1 MCGTCACLDEEWNIL
16 TRTFLQLHKN
26 ELAEVQVLAQEH
38 NEQPVKLCSMLKYS
52 STCMKVSL
60 EFANTVF
67 HSSLFTSIFCL
78 FGKLSG
84 IWLGDVMKVRLS
96 GEAEKGKQ
104 EWSKGYASKKKRVQ
118 LCCRMQ
124 GEEAGKN
131 SLSRAHGEKNPQL
144 KRNWQVGIHNLIG
157 RWQWFFWCWN
167 ELKHFIWYFFLFNL
181 FFT

>member
-1 MCGTCACLDEEWNIL
+1 MRNE
-16 TRTFLQLHKN
+16 TFWHEHFYSYAKK
-26 ELAEVQVLAQEH
+26 ELAEVQALAQEH

-52 STCMKVSL
+52 GTCMEVSV

-67 HSSLFTSIFCL
+67 HSSLLTLIFCL

-84 IWLGDVMKVRLS
+84 IWLGDVMKIRLS

-104 EWSKGYASKKKRVQ
+104 EWSKGYASKKRWVQ

-131 SLSRAHGEKNPQL
+131 SLSRAHREKNLQL
-144 KRNWQVGIHNLIG
+144 KRKWQVGIHNLIG
-157 RWQWFFWCWN
+157 RWQWFFWC
-167 ELKHFIWYFFLFNL
+167 
-181 FFT
+181 